1 LFQWYYF
8 GLHLLAELKGNEMQT
23 NEYKFFKKG
32 YLLIRRK
39 EGQGFFIDKDTEVV
53 IAKVDGD
60 KVYVAVKAPN
70 KRVVREELMS
80 KEPRK
85 PEASAT

>member
-1 LFQWYYF
+1 M
-8 GLHLLAELKGNEMQT
+8 KT
-23 NEYKFFKKG
+23 DEYKFFKKG

-53 IAKVDGD
+53 VAKIEGD

-70 KRVVREELMS
+70 KRVVREELMGN
-80 KEPRK
+80 EPRA
-85 PEASAT
+85 ESAVKT

>member
-1 LFQWYYF
+1 
-8 GLHLLAELKGNEMQT
+8 MQT

-32 YLLIRRK
+32 YLLLRRK

-53 IAKVDGD
+53 IAKIDGD

-70 KRVVREELMS
+70 RRVVREEIAG

-85 PEASAT
+85 PEASA

>member
-1 LFQWYYF
+1 
-8 GLHLLAELKGNEMQT
+8 MQT

-32 YLLIRRK
+32 YLLLRRK

-53 IAKVDGD
+53 IAKIDGD

-70 KRVVREELMS
+70 KRVVREEIMGN
-80 KEPRK
+80 EPRK
-85 PEASAT
+85 ADTIASP

>member
-1 LFQWYYF
+1 
-8 GLHLLAELKGNEMQT
+8 MQT

-53 IAKVDGD
+53 IAKIEGD

-70 KRVVREELMS
+70 KRVVREEIMGN
-80 KEPRK
+80 EPRK
-85 PEASAT
+85 ENTQVVTGETR

>member
-1 LFQWYYF
+1 
-8 GLHLLAELKGNEMQT
+8 MQ
-23 NEYKFFKKG
+23 NDEYKFFKKG

-70 KRVVREELMS
+70 KRVVREELMG

-85 PEASAT
+85 PEVST

>member
-1 LFQWYYF
+1 
-8 GLHLLAELKGNEMQT
+8 MQT

-32 YLLIRRK
+32 YLLLRRK

-53 IAKVDGD
+53 IAKIDGD

-70 KRVVREELMS
+70 KRVVREEIANN
-80 KEPRK
+80 EPRK
-85 PEASAT
+85 AEAST

>member
-1 LFQWYYF
+1 M
-8 GLHLLAELKGNEMQT
+8 KT

-53 IAKVDGD
+53 IAKVEGD

-70 KRVVREELMS
+70 KRVVREELMG
-80 KEPRK
+80 KEPRRL
-85 PEASAT
+85 EVENQG

>member
-1 LFQWYYF
+1 M
-8 GLHLLAELKGNEMQT
+8 KT
-23 NEYKFFKKG
+23 DEYKFFKKG

-53 IAKVDGD
+53 VAKIEGD

-70 KRVVREELMS
+70 KRVVREELMGN
-80 KEPRK
+80 EPRA
-85 PEASAT
+85 ESAVKV

>member
-1 LFQWYYF
+1 M
-8 GLHLLAELKGNEMQT
+8 KT
-23 NEYKFFKKG
+23 DEYKFFKKG

-53 IAKVDGD
+53 VAKIEGD

-70 KRVVREELMS
+70 KRVVREEIMGN
-80 KEPRK
+80 EPRK
-85 PEASAT
+85 ADTIASP

>member
-1 LFQWYYF
+1 
-8 GLHLLAELKGNEMQT
+8 MQT

-32 YLLIRRK
+32 YLLLRRK

-53 IAKVDGD
+53 IAKIDGD

-70 KRVVREELMS
+70 KRVVREEIANN
-80 KEPRK
+80 EPRK
-85 PEASAT
+85 ADTIASP

>member
-1 LFQWYYF
+1 MKT
-8 GLHLLAELKGNEMQT
+8 E
-23 NEYKFFKKG
+23 EYKFFKKG

-53 IAKVDGD
+53 VAKIEGD

-70 KRVVREELMS
+70 KRVVREELMGN
-80 KEPRK
+80 EPRA
-85 PEASAT
+85 ESAVKV

>member
-1 LFQWYYF
+1 M
-8 GLHLLAELKGNEMQT
+8 KT
-23 NEYKFFKKG
+23 DEYKFFKKG

-70 KRVVREELMS
+70 KRVVREELMGN
-80 KEPRK
+80 EPRA
-85 PEASAT
+85 ESAVKV

>member
-1 LFQWYYF
+1 
-8 GLHLLAELKGNEMQT
+8 MQT

-32 YLLIRRK
+32 YLLLRRK

-53 IAKVDGD
+53 IAKIEGD
-60 KVYVAVKAPN
+60 KVYVAIKAPN
-70 KRVVREELMS
+70 KRVVREEIAS

-85 PEASAT
+85 PEASA

>member
-1 LFQWYYF
+1 M
-8 GLHLLAELKGNEMQT
+8 KNE
-23 NEYKFFKKG
+23 EYKFFKKG

-53 IAKVDGD
+53 VAKIDGD

-70 KRVVREELMS
+70 KRVVREELMGN
-80 KEPRK
+80 EPRA
-85 PEASAT
+85 ESAVKV

>member
-1 LFQWYYF
+1 M
-8 GLHLLAELKGNEMQT
+8 KNE
-23 NEYKFFKKG
+23 EYKFFKKG

-53 IAKVDGD
+53 VAKIDGD

-70 KRVVREELMS
+70 KRVVREELMGN
-80 KEPRK
+80 EPRA
-85 PEASAT
+85 ESAIKT